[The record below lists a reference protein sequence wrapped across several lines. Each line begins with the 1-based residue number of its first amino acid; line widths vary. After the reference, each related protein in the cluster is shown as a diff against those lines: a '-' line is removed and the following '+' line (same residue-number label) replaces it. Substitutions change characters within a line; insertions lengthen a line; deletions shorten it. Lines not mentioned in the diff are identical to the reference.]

1 VLVSAPALVLAS
13 TSRYRA
19 SLLERLDVPFT
30 VAAPKFDERGHD
42 DAFATTPDDAFA
54 LLLARGKADSLR
66 ATHPTAWI
74 LAADQLAVLPVQ
86 PGVAARTLLHKP
98 GDRVQAI
105 DQLMRLAGKTHRL
118 VTGVVLLD
126 AVSGRAWQDV
136 DVVELTMR
144 SFERREAET
153 YVDAHAPL
161 DCVGSYR
168 IEDAGI
174 WLFDAVA
181 GADPTS
187 IMGLPLMVVT
197 RLMRAAGHPGPSSR
211 LPR

>member
-1 VLVSAPALVLAS
+1 MSTPALVLAS

-19 SLLERLDVPFT
+19 SLLERLDIPFT
-30 VAAPKFDERGHD
+30 VAAPDFDEREHDEAFATTSD
-42 DAFATTPDDAFA
+42 DAFAIA
-54 LLLARGKADSLR
+54 LARGKADSLR
-66 ATHPTAWI
+66 ATHPQAWI

-86 PGVAARTLLHKP
+86 PGVATRTLLHKP
-98 GDRVQAI
+98 GDPDAAVE
-105 DQLMRLAGKTHRL
+105 QLLRLAGKTHRL

-126 AVSGRAWQDV
+126 AASGHAWQDV
-136 DVVELTMR
+136 DTVELTMR
-144 SFERREAET
+144 PFDRGEAEA
-153 YVDAHAPL
+153 YVRAHAPL

-187 IMGLPLMVVT
+187 IMGLPLLVVA
-197 RLMRAAGHPGPSSR
+197 RLLRAAGHPGPGLR
-211 LPR
+211 RARGA

>member
-1 VLVSAPALVLAS
+1 MLAS

-19 SLLERLDVPFT
+19 SLLERLDIPFT
-30 VAAPKFDERGHD
+30 IAAPTFDERAHD
-42 DAFATTPDDAFA
+42 DAFATTTDEDFA
-54 LLLARGKADSLR
+54 LALARGKADSLR
-66 ATHPTAWI
+66 ASFAGAWI

-86 PGVAARTLLHKP
+86 EGVAVRTLLHKP
-98 GDRVQAI
+98 GTREAAI

-118 VTGVVLLD
+118 VTGVVLLAD
-126 AVSGRAWQDV
+126 GHAWQDV
-136 DVVELTMR
+136 DTVALTMR
-144 SFERREAET
+144 AFDRREAET

-174 WLFDAVA
+174 WLFDAVT

-187 IMGLPLMVVT
+187 IMGLPLMTVA
-197 RLMRAAGHPGPSSR
+197 RLLRRAGHSGPGSR
-211 LPR
+211 QVRPA